1 MVNKQDLENY
11 KAELQITIGNKI
23 TGAIKKKLENN
34 KDEIIQSLTL
44 IRLGFLKVVS
54 PDGGGQFD
62 PPPPLSPFPFIFQ
75 EELI

>member
-23 TGAIKKKLENN
+23 TRAIKKKLENN

-54 PDGGGQFD
+54 PDEGGGG
-62 PPPPLSPFPFIFQ
+62 SI
-75 EELI
+75 

>member
-1 MVNKQDLENY
+1 MNKQDLENY
-11 KAELQITIGNKI
+11 KAELQITIENKI

-54 PDGGGQFD
+54 PGGWGVNLTH
-62 PPPPLSPFPFIFQ
+62 PSPFIFQ

>member
-54 PDGGGQFD
+54 P
-62 PPPPLSPFPFIFQ
+62 PLSPFPFIFQ